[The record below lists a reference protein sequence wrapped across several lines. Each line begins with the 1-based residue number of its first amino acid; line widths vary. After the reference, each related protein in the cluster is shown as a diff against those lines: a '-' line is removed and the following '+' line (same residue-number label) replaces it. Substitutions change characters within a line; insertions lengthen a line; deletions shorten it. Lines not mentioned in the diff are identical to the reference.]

1 MQTASLAQLKTDLQA
16 MPHPELLA
24 VCLRM
29 VKYKK
34 ENKELLTYL
43 IYESGSEAT
52 FIADLKLEVDD
63 LFETVNTHSL
73 FWAKKTIRKIGRH
86 ITKHSKFS
94 GIATTQI
101 EWLIHFCEKLRS
113 LNIVLDNSPALVN
126 LYLQQLK
133 KIEKLIQT
141 LHEDLQ
147 YDYRIRLSGL
157 VLNKPH

>member
-1 MQTASLAQLKTDLQA
+1 MS
-16 MPHPELLA
+16 HPELIS

-63 LFETVNTHSL
+63 LFGTVNTHSL
-73 FWAKKTIRKIGRH
+73 FWAKKTIRKILRH
-86 ITKHSKFS
+86 ITKHLKFS

-101 EWLIHFCEKLRS
+101 ELLIYFCEKLRS
-113 LNIVLDNSPALVN
+113 LNIVLDNSPALIN

-133 KIEKLIQT
+133 KIEKLIMT
-141 LHEDLQ
+141 LHDDLQ